1 MPFWRGVKNGGYR
14 KDDVTMTTD
23 FTPQTRAPLPEATTF
38 LAAHPDVQAIDIVL
52 SDLHGVGRGKII
64 RRHELESLFRTGR
77 AMPASLFAQDVSGH
91 DVDAAIHVMQDGGGD
106 SRCWPVPQTLGYQ
119 TATGRGVV
127 LLQMETESGAPHP
140 LDPRG
145 ALLAQIIRAQGMG
158 LTPMGALELEFY
170 LVDKERDAN
179 GRPQPARAPMTGRR
193 LSGTNCMSVDEL
205 DEMAPFFD
213 AVYEGAA
220 ALDLPMESLI
230 SEYAVGQFELTLRYR
245 DLAHAADDIVRSKRL
260 LRTTARRFGMEACF
274 MSKPFSQSSG
284 SGMHLHLSLNDVKG
298 ANVFGDPSEGVL
310 SPLMLNAI
318 GGIRASMAESMLI
331 LAPVLNS
338 WRRFA
343 GTVYSPAANTW
354 GKEDRNVA
362 LRIPSGSAKSRH
374 FEHRVA
380 GVDANPY
387 LVAAL
392 VLGAALDG
400 INASAGPG
408 PAGADGA
415 ADYPPMPAGWLEA
428 INRFEASE
436 TMKSIFGAP
445 LHQLLSTVKRGEHD
459 ALAVEVTDLEWQL
472 YGTTL

>member
-1 MPFWRGVKNGGYR
+1 
-14 KDDVTMTTD
+14 MTLI
-23 FTPQTRAPLPEATTF
+23 APLDKAPQSEATQF
-38 LAAHPDVQAIDIVL
+38 LDTYPDVQAIDIIL
-52 SDLHGVGRGKII
+52 SDLHGIGRGKII
-64 RRHELESLFRTGR
+64 RRHELESLFTSGR
-77 AMPASLFAQDVSGH
+77 GMPASLFAQDVSGH
-91 DVDAAIHVMQDGGGD
+91 DVDAAIEAIDDGGGD
-106 SRCWPVPQTLGYQ
+106 SRCWPVPNTLGYQ
-119 TATGRGVV
+119 TATGRGLV
-127 LLQMETESGAPHP
+127 LLQMEMPDGTPTP
-140 LDPRG
+140 YDPRN
-145 ALLAQIIRAQGMG
+145 ALMRQVARARALG

-170 LVDKERDAN
+170 LVDKERDAD
-179 GRPQPARAPMTGRR
+179 GKPQPARAPMTGRR

-245 DLAHAADDIVRSKRL
+245 DLAGAADDLVRSKRL
-260 LRTTARRFGMEACF
+260 LRSTARRFGMEACF
-274 MSKPFSQSSG
+274 MSKPFAQSSG
-284 SGMHLHLSLNDVKG
+284 SGMHLHLSLADESG
-298 ANVFGDPSEGVL
+298 ANIFADPSEGMLEPRML
-310 SPLMLNAI
+310 SAI
-318 GGIRASMAESMLI
+318 GGIRDSMADSMLL

-354 GKEDRNVA
+354 GAEDRNVA
-362 LRIPSGSAKSRH
+362 LRIPSGAAKTRH

-400 INASAGPG
+400 MEAGTAPG
-408 PAGADGA
+408 AEGA
-415 ADYPPMPAGWLEA
+415 AGEAEYPPMPGGWLEA
-428 INRFEASE
+428 IDRFEASE
-436 TMKSIFGAP
+436 TMKSILGAP
-445 LHQLLSTVKRGEHD
+445 LHRVLSAVKRGEYN

-472 YGTTL
+472 YGTTI